1 MSKYEFMEQ
10 LDNALVG
17 KVSEKERRESIRY
30 YEEYIDD
37 EIGKGKTE
45 KEVLSSLGSPGA
57 IAKSIIDAKGYD
69 KVGESVYEGYNNK
82 EGSSYEKQGYE
93 EQMHTSIKKI
103 EGWKVWAVL
112 GGIVLVLFFMLSLV
126 FKIVAAIL
134 PFVIPFVIILFIL
147 KLIFGR

>member
-37 EIGKGKTE
+37 EIRKGKTE
-45 KEVLSSLGSPGA
+45 KEVISSLGSPSA

-69 KVGESVYEGYNNK
+69 QGGEAVYEAYNN
-82 EGSSYEKQGYE
+82 EESSYEKQGYE
-93 EQMHTSIKKI
+93 GQMHTSIKKI

-112 GGIVLVLFFMLSLV
+112 GGIVLVLFFILSLV